1 MARGRNA
8 DAPTEIPAKGWKD
21 IALRV
26 KDAMSSDHVGL
37 IAAGVAFY
45 ALLAIFPAIT
55 ALMALSGLVLEPAQ
69 ITAQLQTFAEMI
81 PEEAAQ
87 IILDQAVAV
96 AGSEQ
101 GGLGAAF
108 IIGLLLA
115 IYSASRGMG
124 SLMEG
129 LNVAYDEDET
139 RGFILK
145 TVWTL
150 GLTIFLIVGL
160 MLGLLAALAVP
171 AILSFVALPDWLETL
186 LSLSRWVILALM
198 TVLGLAVLY
207 RYGPSRDDA
216 EWKWLSP
223 GVVAACVIWIV
234 ASVGFSIYVS
244 NFGSYNESFGSMA
257 GIIILLMWLW
267 ISAFI
272 VLLGAELNAE
282 MEAQTSA
289 DTTVGPE
296 EPMGTR
302 GAEKA
307 DNLGKSDRQS

>member
-8 DAPTEIPAKGWKD
+8 ETPTEIPAKGWKD

-26 KDAMSSDHVGL
+26 KAELASDHVGL

-45 ALLAIFPAIT
+45 ALMAIFPAIT
-55 ALMALSGLVLEPAQ
+55 ALMALGGLVLEPAEV
-69 ITAQLQTFAEMI
+69 TAQLESLAELM
-81 PEEAAQ
+81 PKEAAQ

-96 AGSEQ
+96 AGSEEA
-101 GGLGAAF
+101 GLGLAF
-108 IIGLLLA
+108 VLGLVLA
-115 IYSASRGMG
+115 IYSASKGMG

-129 LNVAYDEDET
+129 LNVAYDEQET
-139 RGFILK
+139 RGFIAK
-145 TVWTL
+145 TLWTL
-150 GLTIFLIVGL
+150 ALTVFLIVGL
-160 MLGLLAALAVP
+160 ILGLLAALAVP
-171 AILSFVALPDWLETL
+171 AVLGLIALPDWLETL
-186 LSLSRWVILALM
+186 LALSRWVILALM
-198 TVLGLAVLY
+198 TVGGLAVLY

-223 GVVAACVIWIV
+223 GAIAACIIWIA

-257 GIIILLMWLW
+257 GVIILLMWLW

-282 MEAQTSA
+282 TEAQTRT
-289 DTTVGPE
+289 DTTVGPDQ
-296 EPMGTR
+296 PMGTR

-307 DNLGKSDRQS
+307 DNLGEAKGKS

>member
-1 MARGRNA
+1 MARGR
-8 DAPTEIPAKGWKD
+8 DAETPTEIPAIGWKD

-26 KDAMSSDHVGL
+26 KDEIASDHVGL

-45 ALLAIFPAIT
+45 ALLALFPALT
-55 ALMALSGLVLEPAQ
+55 AIMALSGLVLEPAEV
-69 ITAQLQTFAEMI
+69 TAQLENLTQLM
-81 PEEAAQ
+81 PQQAAQ

-115 IYSASRGMG
+115 IYSASKGMG
-124 SLMEG
+124 SLIEG
-129 LNVAYDEDET
+129 LNVAYDEEES
-139 RGFILK
+139 RGFVKK
-145 TVWTL
+145 TLWTL
-150 GLTIFLIVGL
+150 GLTVFLI
-160 MLGLLAALAVP
+160 LGLLLGLVAALAVP
-171 AILSFVALPDWLETL
+171 AILNIVKFPAWLETTL
-186 LSLSRWVILALM
+186 ALSRWVILALM
-198 TVLGLAVLY
+198 TVFGLAVLY

-216 EWKWLSP
+216 EWKWLTP
-223 GVVAACVIWIV
+223 GTVAACVIWIS
-234 ASVGFSIYVS
+234 ASFGFSIYVS

-257 GIIILLMWLW
+257 GVIILLMWLW

-282 MEAQTSA
+282 IEAQTSA
-289 DTTVGPE
+289 DTTVGPQ
-296 EPMGTR
+296 EPMGAR

-307 DNLGKSDRQS
+307 DKLGKSADG